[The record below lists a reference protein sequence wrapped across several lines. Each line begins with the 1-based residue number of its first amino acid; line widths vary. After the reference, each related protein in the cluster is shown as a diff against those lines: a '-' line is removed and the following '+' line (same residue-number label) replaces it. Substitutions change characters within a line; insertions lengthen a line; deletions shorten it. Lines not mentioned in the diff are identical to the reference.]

1 MSIHNRLE
9 QRSTT
14 RKKRHKVKKKKF
26 IIPIILM
33 VIIVYSLGVFTSDF
47 VASIKPNFVPLQES
61 LTIESKSEASPF
73 EENLNLGQHSP
84 STETLISVS
93 TVEEIP
99 GQETIGKED
108 EKALHSKSKKPE
120 VSAVHL
126 IEKETKT
133 ETEQVVVKTEVA
145 PQTNKEPVPVPL
157 KPSAKQVV
165 SHVVQSNET
174 LFSITMKY
182 YLSGSFQSKV
192 ADYNNIKNPSTDIK
206 AGMVLELPD
215 PLITAFHEVKQ
226 GETLFSITMNY
237 YQASQYQDPLAT
249 FNGIKNPTI
258 DVKAGMIL
266 QIPTLSIINNQ
277 PKGSYSIKINKGTNQ
292 LIVYLN
298 NEQVRTFP
306 IATGKNSSLTPEGTF
321 KIVNKVEKPWFNPE
335 NIPGGDSRNPLG
347 SHWLGLNVP
356 GTNGYTYGIH
366 GTNNPASIGSYA
378 SKGCI
383 RMHNSDIQWLY
394 QHLPMQTIVEIVN

>member
-1 MSIHNRLE
+1 
-9 QRSTT
+9 
-14 RKKRHKVKKKKF
+14 
-26 IIPIILM
+26 M
-33 VIIVYSLGVFTSDF
+33 VIIIYSLGVFTSDF
-47 VASIKPNFVPLQES
+47 VASIKPSFVPLQQP
-61 LTIESKSEASPF
+61 LTIEPPKQETSTI
-73 EENLNLGQHSP
+73 EESLNLGQQP
-84 STETLISVS
+84 TSTQTLISVS
-93 TVEEIP
+93 AVEEISV
-99 GQETIGKED
+99 QETIGKE
-108 EKALHSKSKKPE
+108 EETPLHNKNKELEIP
-120 VSAVHL
+120 VVNL

-133 ETEQVVVKTEVA
+133 ETIEQVVFKTEVE
-145 PQTNKEPVPVPL
+145 PPTIKEPAPE

-165 SHVVQSNET
+165 NHVVQSNET
-174 LFSITMKY
+174 LFSITMRY
-182 YLSGSFQSKV
+182 YLSGSYQTKV

-237 YQASQYQDPLAT
+237 YQASQYQDQLAT

-258 DVKAGMIL
+258 DVKTGMIL
-266 QIPTLSIINNQ
+266 QIPTLAIINNQ
-277 PKGSYSIKINKGTNQ
+277 PRGTYSIKINKGTNQ
-292 LIVYLN
+292 LIVFLN
-298 NEQVRTFP
+298 NEQVKTFP